1 MNMINIFA
9 RPLQTGRFNVNASQ
23 DIDNSYLLICDHFQ
37 QKFFLNMAPNLE
49 NLSENSLDSCAQID
63 ER

>member
-1 MNMINIFA
+1 MSMINIFA

-23 DIDNSYLLICDHFQ
+23 DIDNSYLLICDHSQ